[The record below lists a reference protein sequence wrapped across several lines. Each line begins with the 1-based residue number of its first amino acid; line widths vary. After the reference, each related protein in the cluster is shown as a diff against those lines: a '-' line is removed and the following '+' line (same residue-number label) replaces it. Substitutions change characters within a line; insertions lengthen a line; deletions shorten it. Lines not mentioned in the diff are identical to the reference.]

1 MASNNYTIDE
11 NNLNE
16 FLDAML
22 NIPAFENKDFK
33 NNIKN
38 IFKILFDELYNK
50 NPEDLINF
58 LSNGSLHSLTDYE
71 NTNLNKY
78 TEKTNLDEYYLNY
91 WLMKYGIKL
100 EDAMTLN
107 NNTKS
112 RMINIINELI
122 RTKGTTNTLILLSKL
137 LEDFIGSCNIY
148 NIVVTKSNNTVKD
161 ETQKIIMEDKN
172 LRKYFLNY
180 YNERMYLDEGILS
193 DLYFIDKN
201 GYYYKILEKDE
212 YQKPSKLIL
221 NDEIIK
227 LDYQLDDV
235 YISDSFNKLTSLS
248 LGNINHP
255 KFIMQL
261 KQFLDEA
268 SALNIKNNITTNSDN
283 ISSVVNKYNVFP
295 IKTNLIYMQYTN
307 NFKNDEYTDL
317 LFKKASLSLGTKKF
331 NIKLFN
337 DSLDSYVYQL
347 SLVELIN
354 ILNYIKLREVYFKY
368 LNNDNNSTDHL
379 QDFLNITLP
388 IFMNNIDGF
397 LFDESIFQD
406 QEHVFMLMDQ
416 LDLLDIQ
423 YKNLQRGESTK
434 DDLYNFINDFYDF
447 NLSIRNDIYLRS
459 EIFTVENNINFTLL
473 NNINNITKLMKGISS
488 SDINNLDDFTDY
500 IIAKNNENDP
510 VFSDPNFINSVI
522 DIIETFNIKTY
533 DNFLLKLEEL
543 FQDEYV
549 RLMDSFGSNKLSRL
563 ITKINTIGTDKKD
576 LSQKKSI
583 TDNYINQFIQV
594 YREIQIQVY
603 NQLNSVDPV
612 YKEQKFLFDTIF
624 MNFIMGNEYSK
635 IYLHP
640 ILNLFRKYFLNA
652 ELLIKENSFNGLIVK
667 DKTQDIYV
675 SDKHKINFTA
685 GYDYKHLIK
694 DNHTITIYDRNT
706 NTSTVIDSRVNS
718 FDTKYKADLALNLEM
733 GYVNIIGPDILKE
746 SFTTDINN
754 PLYSNTKRIYNFTV
768 ALQPKFGPRFG
779 YLPQDT
785 DYIISIRPKFI
796 NLSDSLLKS
805 LDNYSKL
812 TSNNL
817 AEPADLNLTN
827 NISVLIKAGQISST
841 FQLEIP
847 EDFKNEEDEYF
858 ILEPYSITKV
868 NGEITRQGFQDIQ
881 FNDKLL
887 KIESNRFCKV
897 NLSGDNLNNTTIPFS
912 HNDTNVNYK
921 VSITDNLNNPITSKK
936 DIKVSV
942 IIKNDLIGSILS
954 TPNFTGVINNTVKLG
969 STIDTRS
976 IGFIKP
982 DGSVS
987 YSNTLDLV
995 IPAGQS
1001 QITFSLK
1008 DIGLFSDIDFF
1019 KLELTNLDNNTT
1031 NTDFDKFYSLPT
1043 ENSILFA
1050 YKRYNSVSFDIIVP
1064 ESIREG
1070 IYTTNDT
1077 IKIITDT
1084 SDRMLRSFGDINF
1097 YLEFNFYSASVE
1109 DLNFNT
1115 SLDVLDVPGYPG
1127 SPESQIG
1134 SKTLKIKN
1142 LHLNPYPLKAVLDEL
1157 NELTESFS
1165 VKLGMVEFVSTN
1177 INRYFN
1183 LLETKSDL
1191 KYCSILNSKL
1201 LTLNWINK
1209 TSENIFKEGTSGTSN
1224 VLKFN
1229 LLDENGNIYIP
1240 TTDINVKIDILKPTS
1255 GNYILNAVDTS
1266 DYKIPPFGTIKA
1278 NEPYGS
1284 VVLQILKDAFF
1295 EDLEGFKIIFS
1306 SDNIGTDFYKINPSE
1321 TNAFILDTVDVKTVL
1336 NFKSNT
1342 YNELV
1347 YNRSENIY
1355 CPYNDNDINFL
1366 RIKFVDSMD
1375 ANNLIT
1381 PYDTVTGVLKIYST
1395 LDNKYIYNN
1404 NIIIEN
1410 SYNIDNYILINL
1422 DNLVLTDSFKN
1433 NDTLKVELIITNTDF
1448 KISTFSTASSI
1459 TTGVLNIKT
1468 CSWDKYL
1475 QNGEIGT
1482 YTIYTYNQFELTST
1496 SNITINFG
1504 IPFTE
1509 KLKFPF
1515 RIRNITTTDE
1525 DFMNN
1530 LLVGES
1536 IIGLTHVSIPINFIV
1551 DYYEDIETFSLEF
1564 DNALFCELNNKMLF
1578 NIPPRVISL
1587 KEDYS
1592 NYGLPLFKLF
1602 YTSSEN
1608 FYEDTTKFGVN
1619 NPIKIYLTKIINNST
1634 GATIPYRFF
1643 DYGFTLTLG
1652 IKTGKSPSVDATGNT
1667 DFNTLFIPINFPANV
1682 TEIDFDLSPYI
1693 VNDGTP
1699 KTLEID
1705 EYFNLFF
1712 ASILFPDNTDN
1723 YHSGIIDL
1731 SYTNNVDMKLIS
1743 PDVPL
1748 PPVTAVV
1755 DGAPN
1760 NSISILT
1767 GDSFNLDLSNS
1778 FPIMNIDSYEWKDD
1792 NDNIITNNAN
1802 ITISFDDVNFNNNI
1816 STKYY
1821 YKVTGKDNS
1830 VSSGFVT
1837 VYNNAHPEV
1846 WLDQSNERY
1855 GSLNTSMIFGG
1866 LGYDPEDGYIVDI
1879 NWYILNDDNSK
1890 TEIGTGYEVFYSFSE
1905 ARTYNVVAKVVDVYF
1920 AETYEH
1926 ITVIIQ

>member
-33 NNIKN
+33 NNVKN

-161 ETQKIIMEDKN
+161 ETQKTIMEDKN

-201 GYYYKILEKDE
+201 GYYYQILEKDE

-235 YISDSFNKLTSLS
+235 HISDSFNKLTSLS

-283 ISSVVNKYNVFP
+283 SSSVVNKYNVFP

-388 IFMNNIDGF
+388 IFTNNIDGF

-406 QEHVFMLMDQ
+406 QERVFMLMDQ

-459 EIFTVENNINFTLL
+459 EIFTVENNLNFTLL

-488 SDINNLDDFTDY
+488 SDINNLDDLTDY

-685 GYDYKHLIK
+685 GYDYKYLIK
-694 DNHTITIYDRNT
+694 DNHTITIHDSNANT
-706 NTSTVIDSRVNS
+706 NTVIDSRVNS

-785 DYIISIRPKFI
+785 DYIINIRPKFI

-827 NISVLIKAGQISST
+827 NISVLIKAGQLSAT
-841 FQLEIP
+841 FQLSIP

-868 NGEITRQGFQDIQ
+868 NGENTRLNFQDIQ

-954 TPNFTGVINNTVKLG
+954 IPNFTGIINNTVKLG

-982 DGSVS
+982 DGSIS
-987 YSNTLDLV
+987 YSNTIDLL

-1001 QITFSLK
+1001 QVTFSLK

-1019 KLELTNLDNNTT
+1019 KLELTNLDNSTNNS

-1043 ENSILFA
+1043 ENSIIFA
-1050 YKRYNSVSFDIIVP
+1050 YKRYSSISFDITVP

-1070 IYTTNDT
+1070 IYKTTDT
-1077 IKIITDT
+1077 IKVITDT

-1109 DLNFNT
+1109 DLNLNT
-1115 SLDVLDVPGYPG
+1115 SLDILDVPG

-1142 LHLNPYPLKAVLDEL
+1142 LHLNPYPLKAALDEL

-1165 VKLGMVEFVSTN
+1165 VKLSMVEFVSTN

-1209 TSENIFKEGTSGTSN
+1209 TVENIFKEGTSGTSN

-1240 TTDINVKIDILKPTS
+1240 TTDINVKIDILKPTTS
-1255 GNYILNAVDTS
+1255 GFFNFADSS
-1266 DYKIPPFGTIKA
+1266 DYKIPSNAIIKA

-1321 TNAFILDTVDVKTVL
+1321 NNAFILDNVDVKTVL

-1342 YNELV
+1342 FNELV

-1366 RIKFVDSMD
+1366 RIRFVDSMD

-1381 PYDTVTGVLKIYST
+1381 PYDTVTGFLKIYST

-1410 SYNIDNYILINL
+1410 SYNSDNYILINL
-1422 DNLVLTDSFKN
+1422 DSLVLSDSLKN

-1448 KISTFSTASSI
+1448 KISTFSTASTI

-1482 YTIYTYNQFELTST
+1482 DTIYTYNQFEFTST

-1525 DFMNN
+1525 DFVNN
-1530 LLVGES
+1530 LLIGES
-1536 IIGLTHVSIPINFIV
+1536 VIGLTYVNIPIKFVV
-1551 DYYEDIETFSLEF
+1551 DYYENIETFSLEF

-1578 NIPPRVISL
+1578 NIPPKVISL
-1587 KEDYS
+1587 KEDYT

-1712 ASILFPDNTDN
+1712 ASILFPDNTNN
-1723 YHSGIIDL
+1723 YHGGTIDL

-1755 DGAPN
+1755 NSN
-1760 NSISILT
+1760 NISILA

-1778 FPIMNIDSYEWKDD
+1778 FPIMNIASYEWKDA
-1792 NDNIITNNAN
+1792 NGNIITNAAN
-1802 ITISFDDVNFNNNI
+1802 VSMSFDDVAFTNGI

-1830 VSSGFVT
+1830 TSSGFVT

-1846 WLDQSNERY
+1846 WLDQSNVRY

-1866 LGYDPEDGYIVDI
+1866 LGYDPEDGYIIDI

-1890 TEIGTGYEVFYSFSE
+1890 TEIGTGYEVFYSFPE

>member
-16 FLDAML
+16 FLDTML

-161 ETQKIIMEDKN
+161 ETQKIIMEDTN

-201 GYYYKILEKDE
+201 GYYYQILEKDE

-235 YISDSFNKLTSLS
+235 HISDSFNKLTSLS

-406 QEHVFMLMDQ
+406 QERVFMLMDQ

-635 IYLHP
+635 LYLHP

-694 DNHTITIYDRNT
+694 DNHTITIHDRNT

-827 NISVLIKAGQISST
+827 NISVLIKAGQLSST

-1321 TNAFILDTVDVKTVL
+1321 TNAFILDNVDVKTVL

-1375 ANNLIT
+1375 ANNLIA

-1525 DFMNN
+1525 DFINN

-1587 KEDYS
+1587 KEDYT

-1890 TEIGTGYEVFYSFSE
+1890 TEIGTGYEVFYSFPE
-1905 ARTYNVVAKVVDVYF
+1905 ARTYKVVAKVVDIYF
-1920 AETYEH
+1920 AETYEY